1 MMVDS
6 FWDELKK
13 LQQQRQIRALDY
25 QFGRFL
31 ELQGAS
37 RAQTLLGVLVS
48 AQLMQGNVCLPAGEI
63 AGQGTLGPEFRELLK
78 RWMPQVPD
86 LDGRILADACDFGD
100 AQAVTPLV
108 LDAGRYYL
116 YRYWCFEREV
126 SHELCQRA
134 GPVAQDLLAL
144 KPAIRELFPAQDA
157 EVDWQKVAAAVAVQ
171 RRFAVISGGPGT
183 GKTTTVIKLLALYI
197 HQMIEEGREPLI
209 RLAAPTGKAAA
220 RLSESISG
228 AREKLALPKAV
239 DQLIPDDASTLHRL
253 LGVIPNS
260 HRFRHNRENPL
271 HLDLLVVD
279 EASMVDLPMMAR
291 LLDALP
297 ESARLVLIGDRDQ
310 LASVEA
316 GSVLGDICSWPGEP
330 GYSTAQA
337 SQLGVLCDLP
347 TEALAQ
353 NYPAAIADSV
363 AQLRKSYRF
372 DENSGIGY
380 LARAVNAGEPFA
392 VNQVLHKGW
401 PDIGFHP
408 LDKAS
413 YERLI
418 SRCVEGYSRYL
429 QAMQDGASPAAVL
442 ALFHDIQLLCALRE
456 GPFGVSGLNESI
468 RKGLAR
474 RGLVSSEG
482 QWFSGRPVI
491 VTRNEPALELYNGD
505 VGIALPDEEGV
516 LKVWFEQAGEPRPIL
531 PSRLPDH
538 ETVFAM
544 TVHKSQGSEFRHT
557 LLILPPG
564 DNPLLT
570 RELLYTG
577 ITRAKALFDL
587 YATLPS
593 LRLSV
598 QRRTERVGG
607 LRERL
612 WERA

>member
-1 MMVDS
+1 MVDT
-6 FWDELKK
+6 FWDELKQ
-13 LQQQRQIRALDY
+13 LQEQRLIRALDY
-25 QFGRFL
+25 QFARFL
-31 ELQGAS
+31 AVQGACKS
-37 RAQTLLGVLVS
+37 QALLGALVS
-48 AQLMQGNVCLPAGEI
+48 AQLMQGNVCLPAAQLLASGGLAPEI
-63 AGQGTLGPEFRELLK
+63 KALLAGWMEAVPQPDGHILGDGSG
-78 RWMPQVPD
+78 PD
-86 LDGRILADACDFGD
+86 GDG
-100 AQAVTPLV
+100 AVTPLV

-116 YRYWCFEREV
+116 YRYWRFERDV
-126 SHELCQRA
+126 SEELCLRA

-144 KPAIRELFPAQDA
+144 KPTIRELFPPQDG
-157 EVDWQKVAAAVAVQ
+157 EIDWQKVAAAVAVQ

-197 HQMIEEGREPLI
+197 HQMMEEGRAPLI

-228 AREKLALPKAV
+228 ARQKLGLPDAV
-239 DQLIPDDASTLHRL
+239 DTLIPEDASTLHRL

-291 LLDALP
+291 LLEALP
-297 ESARLVLIGDRDQ
+297 HSARLVLIGDRDQ

-330 GYSTAQA
+330 GYSAAQA
-337 SQLGVLCDLP
+337 ARLAPLCDLP
-347 TEALAQ
+347 VEALQ
-353 NYPAAIADSV
+353 QDYSAAIADSV

-372 DENSGIGY
+372 HENSGIGY

-392 VNQVLHKGW
+392 VNQVLHRGW
-401 PDIGFHP
+401 SDIAFNA

-413 YERLI
+413 YEKLI
-418 SRCVEGYSRYL
+418 GSCVDGYSAYL
-429 QAMQDGASPAAVL
+429 KAMQQGSSPAVVL
-442 ALFHDIQLLCALRE
+442 ALFSEIQLLCALRE
-456 GPFGVSGLNESI
+456 GPFGVAGLNESI

-505 VGIALPDEEGV
+505 VGIALPDDEGA
-516 LKVWFEQAGEPRPIL
+516 LKVWFEQAGEVRPVL

-557 LLILPPG
+557 LLVLPPG

-577 ITRAKALFDL
+577 ITRAKEQFDL

-612 WERA
+612 WERG